1 MHIYN
6 LKETIAKT
14 RFLSRPLIGFYL
26 FASFIVAPSFAT
38 AEDQVIDILPPA
50 TQTTEV
56 VDVVGTTH
64 APVRLTPDK
73 SELIRLEQDAGSIII
88 GNPLHINVIADSS
101 KTLVI
106 VPRSPGATHFT
117 ILGKNGDVIMQRHV
131 IVASPKQDY
140 VRVKRACRED
150 AENCQRTRVF
160 YCPDMC
166 HEIGL
171 AQQGESSGSDSSSTN
186 SAQNSTASGNTD
198 TESEGNE

>member
-1 MHIYN
+1 MHRPN
-6 LKETIAKT
+6 HKRQSSKT
-14 RFLSRPLIGFYL
+14 NRFSQAFMAGLYLSISVLG
-26 FASFIVAPSFAT
+26 ASSAM
-38 AEDQVIDILPPA
+38 AEEKVIDILPPA

-56 VDVVGTTH
+56 VEVSGTTH

-73 SELIRLEQDAGSIII
+73 SELIRLEHEAGSIII

-117 ILGKNGDVIMQRHV
+117 ILSKTGEVIMQRHV
-131 IVASPKQDY
+131 IVASPRQDY
-140 VRVKRACRED
+140 VRVKRTCRDD
-150 AENCQRTRVF
+150 ADNCQRTSVF

-171 AQQGESSGSDSSSTN
+171 AVQEESSNSDSSSAD
-186 SAQNSTASGNTD
+186 SAQNSASNNSAD